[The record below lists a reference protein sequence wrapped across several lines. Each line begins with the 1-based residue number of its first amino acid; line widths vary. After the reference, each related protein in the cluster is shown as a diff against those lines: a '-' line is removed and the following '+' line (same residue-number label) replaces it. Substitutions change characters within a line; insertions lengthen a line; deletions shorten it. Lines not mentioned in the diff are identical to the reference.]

1 MNIKKLIKHLKT
13 TVHSKRF
20 DKVRRIVVAVAGGIV
35 ILIGV
40 ALIFLPGPAF
50 VVIPAGFALL
60 ATEFTWAKRLF
71 KTIRAWT
78 HKVRSKLKIAR
89 RARSNA

>member
-1 MNIKKLIKHLKT
+1 MNVKKLMKHLKT

-20 DKVRRIVVAVAGGIV
+20 GRVRKIVVAVTGIIV

-50 VVIPAGFALL
+50 IVIPAGFALL
-60 ATEFTWAKRLF
+60 ATEFPWAKRWF
-71 KTIRAWT
+71 KTIRVWI
-78 HKVRSKLKIAR
+78 HKVRSKLKTA
-89 RARSNA
+89 